1 MKILLLHS
9 EDLPW
14 QRPWGGSRWDLIV
27 DLAFAGR
34 DTYERWSLQCG
45 TPVRSIHEYAGDGES
60 YASVREV
67 LDTGRNQ
74 LVDSM
79 GLDWWEIIAAVEY
92 QEFHRLYLLQCLHR
106 ELGFE
111 ISYFTTQPSSFSRLL
126 SSLTGNAVPS
136 FKAPA
141 GRAQALRRSL
151 RSAMKFTPAT
161 MLEIACDKWDPQYL
175 LRRHVTQSRR
185 AAAREPVVLLP
196 SAYCNVTRLLLQYA
210 RDVPAKNFLLAATR
224 RSGTSS
230 NLPDNV
236 TQTLLSSYA
245 QSGSVSEGEEAELL
259 NRWAKFESTVLQQTD
274 ALRWSRDAGVW
285 KAFPF
290 QLRTGLRLRNAWHT
304 LLREEPVVGVL
315 CADDLNYYTR
325 IPLILAGNMGLNA
338 VYCYHGALDGGL
350 LFKRPYAGRYLVKG
364 EMEKDY
370 LLHRSLVEPGLVEIG
385 APSSYSEDDVGPIRA
400 NSGKIVF
407 FSQPYEVLA
416 GRSAEIYREVLPQLC
431 AVGQR
436 TGRRVIVKLHP
447 FESAKGRKKLLQSVL
462 TNEEF
467 SVVDV
472 SADSSLQRVLADA
485 WCGVGVDSSVAAECS
500 LAGVPYFLC
509 GWLDFG
515 GFGYSRQ
522 LARFG
527 AGRMLE
533 RPSRLAE
540 IPEMIASSPGRIAS
554 QQLCKTV
561 EPGLLEKIL
570 FTPCEVG
577 LKQCAS

>member
-1 MKILLLHS
+1 MKVLLLHS
-9 EDLPW
+9 EDSPW
-14 QRPWGGSRWDLIV
+14 QGRWASSRWDLIV

-60 YASVREV
+60 FAWVREV
-67 LDTGRNQ
+67 LDNGRNQ

-79 GLDWWEIIAAVEY
+79 GLDWWEIIAVVEY
-92 QEFHRLYLLQCLHR
+92 QQLQALYLLQCLHR
-106 ELGFE
+106 QLGHR
-111 ISYFTTQPSSFSRLL
+111 ISYFTTRPSSFSRLL
-126 SSLTGNAVPS
+126 SNVTGNAVPS

-141 GRAQALRRSL
+141 GRAQSFRRSL
-151 RSAMKFTPAT
+151 RSAMKLTPAT
-161 MLEIACDKWDPQYL
+161 MLEIACDKWDPQYV

-185 AAAREPVVLLP
+185 AAAKEPVVVLP

-210 RDVPAKNFLLAATR
+210 SDVPAKKFLLAATR

-230 NLPDNV
+230 NLPGNV

-245 QSGSVSEGEEAELL
+245 QPGSASEAEEAELR
-259 NRWAKFESTVLQQTD
+259 NRWTRFESTILQQTD

-290 QLRTGLRLRNAWHT
+290 QLRTGLRLRNAWHK

-350 LFKRPYAGRYLVKG
+350 LFKKPHAARYLVEG

-370 LLHRSLVEPGLVEIG
+370 LLHRSLVDPDLVEIG
-385 APSSYSEDDVGPIRA
+385 APSSYSVGHARPLRG

-407 FSQPYEVLA
+407 FSQPYEVLT
-416 GRSAEIYREVLPQLC
+416 GRPAEIYREVLPQLC

-436 TGRRVIVKLHP
+436 TGHRVMVKLHP

-462 TNEEF
+462 TNEELPL
-467 SVVDV
+467 VDI
-472 SADSSLQRVLADA
+472 SSECSLQTVLADA
-485 WCGVGVDSSVAAECS
+485 WCGIGVDSSVAAECS
-500 LAGVPYFLC
+500 PAGVPYFLC

-533 RPSRLAE
+533 QPGELAE
-540 IPEMIASSPGRIAS
+540 LPEMIASSPVPIAS
-554 QQLCKTV
+554 QQLCKTIA
-561 EPGLLEKIL
+561 PGLLEKIL
-570 FTPCEVG
+570 FTRCEVG